1 MGAHDLAAI
10 VGLLLGFGG
19 SIVGWLVNRN
29 VSGLDATLKD
39 TTVQLRAA
47 EGRLHAVELAQ
58 VKHEANLT
66 GTREWLERVEDGM
79 GRIER
84 KLDRLINAQAADT
97 TMPPRLPTRERA

>member
-1 MGAHDLAAI
+1 MTAHDFVAVVAA
-10 VGLLLGFGG
+10 LLGLGG
-19 SIVGWLVNRN
+19 SLVGWLVSRN
-29 VSGLDATLKD
+29 VGSLDSTLRD
-39 TTVQLRAA
+39 TTSQLRAA

-84 KLDRLINAQAADT
+84 KLDRLINAQAADAT
-97 TMPPRLPTRERA
+97 IPPRLPSRERV